1 MIIAVKVKRPLQQ
14 VSGAA
19 SIKALSG
26 GKSTLQNEIIADL
39 QKEFGDVPDRGEELS
54 IRELAGCIRV
64 SSSSSSLLGSWARA
78 TLAKLF
84 AGKLPPSFGETQA
97 RELLRL
103 RYGLEEQALDQAL
116 LLW

>member
-64 SSSSSSLLGSWARA
+64 SSSSSLLGSWARA